1 MRPTAQKKI
10 IAFKV
15 WLLFD
20 NKPGHSE
27 GLLKMFN
34 EINVVFMPANKT
46 PILQPMGQWV
56 ILTFKS
62 YYLTNTFCIYAVI
75 TSDSSGR
82 SGQSKLK
89 KFGESS
95 V

>member
-20 NKPGHSE
+20 DKPGHSW

-34 EINVVFMPANKT
+34 EIHVVFMPANKT
-46 PILQPMGQWV
+46 SILQPMDQWV
-56 ILTFKS
+56 ILTFKY
-62 YYLTNTFCIYAVI
+62 YYLINTFCTYAAI

-82 SGQSKLK
+82 SGQNKLK
-89 KFGESS
+89 KFWESS
-95 V
+95 F